1 MNDKRTTEMCGG
13 CGNYD
18 PAQRCI
24 GCLHEFTPAAKPVPE
39 HISDDLTALERLRL
53 HVHDHEIFPFST
65 EDAEEILEEYEV
77 ALTELQHRRE
87 AEAGDLRDAL
97 TMARAYVE
105 QAVKDDGGIDNCEI
119 GDRLALERID
129 AALAASPS
137 GVRVKAITWQ
147 ENGATS
153 IWSGELV
160 FGVYYTIYD
169 EGTGWRV
176 FWRQFLSGAEDT
188 EIAYAAKLD
197 DAKEAAQAHF
207 DAAILSA
214 LGEHP

>member
-1 MNDKRTTEMCGG
+1 MT
-13 CGNYD
+13 
-18 PAQRCI
+18 
-24 GCLHEFTPAAKPVPE
+24 AKPVPE
-39 HISDDLTALERLRL
+39 HISDEIDELAQEIRRVDGENSLGAGALAEALQ
-53 HVHDHEIFPFST
+53 PF
-65 EDAEEILEEYEV
+65 
-77 ALTELQHRRE
+77 LTELQHRR
-87 AEAGDLRDAL
+87 LRDAL

>member
-1 MNDKRTTEMCGG
+1 MT
-13 CGNYD
+13 
-18 PAQRCI
+18 
-24 GCLHEFTPAAKPVPE
+24 AKPVPE
-39 HISDDLTALERLRL
+39 HISDERLADLATKSMIQATITRG
-53 HVHDHEIFPFST
+53 
-65 EDAEEILEEYEV
+65 EV
-77 ALTELQHRRE
+77 AALITELQHRRE
-87 AEAGDLRDAL
+87 AEAWKFCPECGCEDSHDAEGSGIRFCVGCGQDWHSDVSYLDVVAQNLR
-97 TMARAYVE
+97 
-105 QAVKDDGGIDNCEI
+105 
-119 GDRLALERID
+119 RLS
-129 AALAASPS
+129 ASPSSPAS

-160 FGVYYTIYD
+160 FGVYYTIYN

-176 FWRQFLSGAEDT
+176 FWRQFLSESGDT

-214 LGEHP
+214 RGEHP

>member
-1 MNDKRTTEMCGG
+1 MNDKRTTDEI
-13 CGNYD
+13 D
-18 PAQRCI
+18 ALAQEIRRVD
-24 GCLHEFTPAAKPVPE
+24 GENNLGAG
-39 HISDDLTALERLRL
+39 ALAEALM
-53 HVHDHEIFPFST
+53 PF
-65 EDAEEILEEYEV
+65 
-77 ALTELQHRRE
+77 LTELQHRRE
-87 AEAGDLRDAL
+87 AEEAGRDAVIEE
-97 TMARAYVE
+97 MAKIFDQFPDDKMYSKQAASRIRAR
-105 QAVKDDGGIDNCEI
+105 KS
-119 GDRLALERID
+119 
-129 AALAASPS
+129 LAASPSSPAS

-207 DAAILSA
+207 DAAIRSA